1 VYALSIYKNR
11 IRLQT
16 LTSGRSFKP
25 QISQITQ
32 ISMKQ
37 KIINPQRIYLRISS
51 VIRTAE
57 VLQYANFEGGLIMA
71 A

>member
-1 VYALSIYKNR
+1 M
-11 IRLQT
+11 RLQKK
-16 LTSGRSFKP
+16 LDNN
-25 QISQITQ
+25 
-32 ISMKQ
+32 